1 MNSLEEMFIS
11 TSKYLFLNDDLAS
24 ISTGAIPSPDW
35 RMTCFITE
43 YKAVYMQHIEKGL
56 SKIKSNNFLHITIYW
71 KYFCLSTKII
81 SVLTASPYWEL
92 IQICFGNGFYCS
104 KVIKYE
110 LGW

>member
-43 YKAVYMQHIEKGL
+43 YKAVYMQHIE
-56 SKIKSNNFLHITIYW
+56 
-71 KYFCLSTKII
+71 
-81 SVLTASPYWEL
+81 
-92 IQICFGNGFYCS
+92 
-104 KVIKYE
+104 
-110 LGW
+110 